1 MRIPVVTQA
10 RDVASQPISPLRG
23 WGSACAIFV
32 AVVLVALALT
42 CGIAWQIGG
51 QRFLPS
57 AFTAWGLV
65 WGAALIALLM
75 VFLGKQIGQGLGFV
89 LLGMGVR
96 MGLPLMAAMFLDSQ
110 SPVWGE
116 TKLMLFLL
124 GNYFVALVAET
135 GLAVQ
140 LLGSSPVAGLT
151 KSAPSGDV
159 ASKA

>member
-1 MRIPVVTQA
+1 MTQA
-10 RDVASQPISPLRG
+10 REVAPQPISPLRG

-32 AVVLVALALT
+32 TVVLVALAAT
-42 CGIAWQIGG
+42 CGIAWQMGG

-57 AFTAWGLV
+57 ALTAWALV
-65 WGAALIALLM
+65 WGAALISLVM

-140 LLGSSPVAGLT
+140 LLGSNSVSGLAKPAAST
-151 KSAPSGDV
+151 DAPS
-159 ASKA
+159 KA